1 MPAVLFTAG
10 SIFVSLS
17 DNVLKMLLLGRGIRV
32 PMLVI
37 LVGAIGG
44 LLAAGIIGLFL
55 GPVVM
60 ALAYELL
67 TAWLAD
73 QPEAADAASPPD
85 PAAPPEHHPGV
96 G

>member
-1 MPAVLFTAG
+1 
-10 SIFVSLS
+10 
-17 DNVLKMLLLGRGIRV
+17 LKMLLLGRGARV

-55 GPVVM
+55 GPVIM

-67 TAWLAD
+67 SAWLA
-73 QPEAADAASPPD
+73 QTAEAADAGSAPD
-85 PAAPPEHHPGV
+85 RAHSSRVP
-96 G
+96 